1 MNPQMQWSYLF
12 KHWFATLLIA
22 PFLSDLFFYVN
33 PSNAKIGGLLSGY
46 FTVFFMSFI
55 FSLPTYIIYAA
66 VFYYLKKKKFSL
78 IFSKK
83 MLIAISMVGVF
94 ITFASV
100 FPDMYFPV
108 TLAYM
113 LASLITGIFIKLE
126 KDCQLKAD
134 Y

>member
-1 MNPQMQWSYLF
+1 MKLQMQWSYLF

-46 FTVFFMSFI
+46 FVVFFMSFI

-113 LASLITGIFIKLE
+113 LASLITGIFFKLE

>member
-1 MNPQMQWSYLF
+1 MKLQMQWSYLF

-46 FTVFFMSFI
+46 FVVFFMSFM
-55 FSLPTYIIYAA
+55 FSLPTYIMYAA

-113 LASLITGIFIKLE
+113 LASLITGIFFKLE

>member
-33 PSNAKIGGLLSGY
+33 PANVKIGGLVSGY
-46 FTVFFMSFI
+46 FVVFFMSFI
-55 FSLPTYIIYAA
+55 FSLPTYIIYTA
-66 VFYYLKKKKFSL
+66 VFYYLKKKQFSL
-78 IFSKK
+78 IFSKRI
-83 MLIAISMVGVF
+83 LIVISVVGVF
-94 ITFASV
+94 ITFAFV
-100 FPDMYFPV
+100 FPNMYFPA

-113 LASLITGIFIKLE
+113 LTSLVTGILFKLE
-126 KDCQLKAD
+126 KNCQLKAD